1 MDDAESN
8 AEAPDEPQDLS
19 RTYAQ
24 DFVADADY
32 IRSLPDLQNGPTSL
46 IRGAQ
51 KFIQHVGISNFSRRF

>member
-1 MDDAESN
+1 MDDTESN

-46 IRGAQ
+46 IRGA
-51 KFIQHVGISNFSRRF
+51 S